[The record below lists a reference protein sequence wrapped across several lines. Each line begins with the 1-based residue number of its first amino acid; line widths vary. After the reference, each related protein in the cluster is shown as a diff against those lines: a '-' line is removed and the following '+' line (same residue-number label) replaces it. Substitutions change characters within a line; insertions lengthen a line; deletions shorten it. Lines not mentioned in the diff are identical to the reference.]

1 LAEKQAK
8 IAEEAIR
15 CQEEGV
21 DPKITTTN

>member
-15 CQEEGV
+15 YQEEGL
-21 DPKITTTN
+21 DPKITITN